1 MIVIRSTAD
10 GAEQVYAAARAWVD
24 RVLRADDSLFTPG
37 KQIWSRK
44 WLGQIRE
51 RFLDQPEY
59 LGDDFLD
66 RPEGQLS
73 GSQPEVYQLM
83 AEALY
88 VNHLIDGNM
97 KSSNKVKQIEN
108 VLSWSN
114 QPIGIL
120 EILHPALGSGLV
132 NPGQGFYRLRPSQVG
147 FIIEFVERWK
157 QKTAIER
164 EHFLTDPWAFKQ
176 ILWFRPT
183 SAL

>member
-1 MIVIRSTAD
+1 
-10 GAEQVYAAARAWVD
+10 
-24 RVLRADDSLFTPG
+24 
-37 KQIWSRK
+37 
-44 WLGQIRE
+44 
-51 RFLDQPEY
+51 
-59 LGDDFLD
+59 
-66 RPEGQLS
+66 
-73 GSQPEVYQLM
+73 M

-132 NPGQGFYRLRPSQVG
+132 NPGQAFYRLRPSQVG

-157 QKTAIER
+157 QKTATER
-164 EHFLTDPWAFKQ
+164 EHFLLTLGLSSKYCGFDLLVLCNKNSPAMGPIASNGRHCSTLSFP
-176 ILWFRPT
+176 ILSRELSVQHTKCLSPKPLNTW
-183 SAL
+183 